1 MDSLPVNEDARIV
14 AATIRTIPDFPKP
27 GIQFRDITPLLAD
40 GPAFRTAIDHFAA
53 LVEREGW
60 RPDVLVSPEARG
72 FIFGAALAYRLGIGF
87 IPVRKPNKL
96 PHTTRSVEYDLEY
109 GTDIMEM
116 HIDALQ
122 PGQRVI
128 LIDDLLATGGTMGA
142 CSELIREHGITVE
155 AALFLIELDGLDG
168 RSKLAPVPT
177 YAMLNYPA

>member
-1 MDSLPVNEDARIV
+1 MNDV
-14 AATIRTIPDFPKP
+14 AATAARRIRSIPDFPKP
-27 GIQFRDITPLLAD
+27 GIIFRDITPLLGD
-40 GPAFRTAIDHFAA
+40 GPAFRSVIDHFAS
-53 LVEREGW
+53 LIEREGW

-109 GTDIMEM
+109 GTDTMEM

-142 CSELIREHGITVE
+142 CAQLIRDHSITVE

-168 RSKLAPVPT
+168 RRKLEPVPT
-177 YAMLNYPA
+177 YALLNYPA